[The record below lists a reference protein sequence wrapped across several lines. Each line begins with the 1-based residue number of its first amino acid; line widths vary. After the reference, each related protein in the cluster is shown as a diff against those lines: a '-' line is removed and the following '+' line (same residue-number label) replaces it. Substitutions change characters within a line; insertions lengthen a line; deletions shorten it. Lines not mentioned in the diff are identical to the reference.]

1 MIALQDLLYKV
12 SLESVSGDL
21 QLQIASLA
29 FDSRKVTP
37 QTLFVALEGE
47 SVDGHDYISSAIE
60 RGAIAVLCEKLPE
73 SRVSQCTYL
82 EVSNSHEALGI
93 MASNFYGNP
102 SQDIKV
108 VGVTGT
114 NGKTSV
120 ASMLY

>member
-47 SVDGHDYISSAIE
+47 SVDVHDYISSAIE
-60 RGAIAVLCEKLPE
+60 R
-73 SRVSQCTYL
+73 
-82 EVSNSHEALGI
+82 
-93 MASNFYGNP
+93 
-102 SQDIKV
+102 
-108 VGVTGT
+108 
-114 NGKTSV
+114 
-120 ASMLY
+120 